1 MNAERRSLGL
11 EKGHPRT
18 HHSGVVR
25 AADTVTQPAKG
36 TLKLPGGKELHIPK
50 ASAAEIRNAAKLVRA
65 GSAKASDTP
74 AKRPRGRT
82 TTPSERAIAEKLQ
95 ARLRELGL
103 DQASV
108 TAVATKPGQPAHV
121 RIQSAP
127 IDRLS
132 VLKKAL

>member
-1 MNAERRSLGL
+1 MSDNRR
-11 EKGHPRT
+11 H
-18 HHSGVVR
+18 
-25 AADTVTQPAKG
+25 ADAGQCLLALTKPA
-36 TLKLPGGKELHIPK
+36 H
-50 ASAAEIRNAAKLVRA
+50 ASAPAPAAKALATR
-65 GSAKASDTP
+65 P
-74 AKRPRGRT
+74 AAT
-82 TTPSERAIAEKLQ
+82 TSPALAEKLQ

-121 RIQSAP
+121 RIQSVP